1 MKKFWLYLMTAVTFL
16 MSASFAIADTVTYT
30 TMHNA
35 VFVEVQE
42 ADRTSVTV
50 LATAKVTDNKQL
62 EPSAML
68 GDLPKH
74 RVLADLEKYT
84 HKQRV
89 GNFSASMPK
98 PMPEI
103 IVGCDAGFIVD
114 GGVLAAT

>member
-1 MKKFWLYLMTAVTFL
+1 MKKFWLCLLTAVTFL
-16 MSASFAIADTVTYT
+16 MSASFAIADTVTYPLAIDT
-30 TMHNA
+30 AFM
-35 VFVEVQE
+35 EVQE

-74 RVLADLEKYT
+74 RVLADLETYT
-84 HKQRV
+84 YKERV